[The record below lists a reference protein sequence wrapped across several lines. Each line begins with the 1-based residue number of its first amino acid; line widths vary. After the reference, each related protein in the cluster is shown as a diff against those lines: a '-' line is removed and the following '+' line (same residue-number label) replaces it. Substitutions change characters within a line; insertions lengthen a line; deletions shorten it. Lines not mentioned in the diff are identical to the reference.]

1 MGVFKT
7 RKNKKFSYAPRYWE
21 GEGSPFQLEQRF
33 DKYRNTVG
41 QNKNLKQKMNAAWDD
56 LRSDSETNQG
66 TNRRVMVIAAV
77 LLLVF
82 LYLINFDISIFFP

>member
-21 GEGSPFQLEQRF
+21 GEENPFQIEQRF
-33 DKYRNTVG
+33 DKYRSTVG

-56 LRSDSETNQG
+56 LQSNSESDQG
-66 TNRRVMVIAAV
+66 TNKRVILIAAI
-77 LLLVF
+77 LIFIF
-82 LYLINFDISIFFP
+82 LYFINFDISIFFP